1 MTREFPDRPIPG
13 VGVVVLG
20 AKGVLLVKRAKPPRQ
35 GQWSLPGGAQK
46 LGETVFEAARRET
59 LEETGLE
66 IEVLGLIDVV
76 DSIASD
82 DGDDNGG
89 GEIRY
94 HYTLID
100 VLAVAA
106 GDGTGAP
113 GPTLSPGPSPDPVA
127 GSDAEDVAWFPLQKI
142 PGLKLWSETERIIN
156 LAVEMK
162 DALAAVD
169 D

>member
-46 LGETVFEAARRET
+46 LGETVFSAARRET

-76 DSIASD
+76 DSIFSD
-82 DGDDNGG
+82 NGGDNGDGDNDGGG

-113 GPTLSPGPSPDPVA
+113 GPSPVA
-127 GSDAEDVAWFPLQKI
+127 GSDAEDVAWIPLKKI

-156 LAVEMK
+156 LAVEML
-162 DALAAVD
+162 DVLRPED
-169 D
+169 G

>member
-1 MTREFPDRPIPG
+1 MTREFPDRPIAG
-13 VGVVVLG
+13 VSVVVLG

-76 DSIASD
+76 DSIVS
-82 DGDDNGG
+82 DNGG

-100 VLAVAA
+100 ILAVAA
-106 GDGTGAP
+106 GDATGAP
-113 GPTLSPGPSPDPVA
+113 GPSPGPVA
-127 GSDAEDVAWFPLQKI
+127 GSDAEDVVWFPLQKI

-162 DALAAVD
+162 AALAAVD

>member
-1 MTREFPDRPIPG
+1 MTREFPDRPISG
-13 VGVVVLG
+13 VGAVVLG
-20 AKGVLLVKRAKPPRQ
+20 VKGVLLVKRAKPPRQ

-66 IEVLGLIDVV
+66 IEILGLIDVV
-76 DSIASD
+76 DSIASG
-82 DGDDNGG
+82 DGDGDK
-89 GEIRY
+89 IRY
-94 HYTLID
+94 HYTLVD

-106 GDGTGAP
+106 GEGTP
-113 GPTLSPGPSPDPVA
+113 SPGPVA
-127 GSDAEDVAWFPLQKI
+127 SSDAEDVAWFVLDDV

-162 DALAAVD
+162 AALAAVD
-169 D
+169 G

>member
-1 MTREFPDRPIPG
+1 MTREFPDRPIAG
-13 VGVVVLG
+13 VGAVVLG

-82 DGDDNGG
+82 DGDGDNDGGGG

-106 GDGTGAP
+106 GDGT
-113 GPTLSPGPSPDPVA
+113 PSPVA
-127 GSDAEDVAWFPLQKI
+127 GSDAEDVAWFPLEQI
-142 PGLKLWSETERIIN
+142 PGLKLWPETERIIN

-162 DALAAVD
+162 AALAAVD

>member
-1 MTREFPDRPIPG
+1 MTREFPDRPIAG

-66 IEVLGLIDVV
+66 IEVLRLIDVV
-76 DSIASD
+76 DSIIS
-82 DGDDNGG
+82 DNGG

-94 HYTLID
+94 HYTLVD

-106 GDGTGAP
+106 GDESP
-113 GPTLSPGPSPDPVA
+113 SPGPSPGPVA
-127 GSDAEDVAWFPLQKI
+127 GSDAEDVAWFPLEQI
-142 PGLKLWSETERIIN
+142 PGLKLWPETDRIIN

-162 DALAAVD
+162 AALAAV
-169 D
+169 

>member
-46 LGETVFEAARRET
+46 LGETVFDAARRET

-66 IEVLGLIDVV
+66 IEVVGLIDVV

-82 DGDDNGG
+82 DGDDDEDDNGG

-106 GDGTGAP
+106 GDGT
-113 GPTLSPGPSPDPVA
+113 PSPSPVA
-127 GSDAEDVAWFPLQKI
+127 GSDAEDVAWFPLERI
-142 PGLKLWSETERIIN
+142 PGLKLWPETERIIN

-162 DALAAVD
+162 AALAAVD
-169 D
+169 E

>member
-20 AKGVLLVKRAKPPRQ
+20 DKGVLLVKRAKPPRQ

-82 DGDDNGG
+82 ARDDNENDNSEGK
-89 GEIRY
+89 IRY
-94 HYTLID
+94 HYTLIE
-100 VLAVAA
+100 VLAVVA
-106 GDGTGAP
+106 GDGAG
-113 GPTLSPGPSPDPVA
+113 SPGPVA
-127 GSDAEDVAWFPLQKI
+127 GSDAEDVAWFALDDV

-162 DALAAVD
+162 AALAAI
-169 D
+169 

>member
-1 MTREFPDRPIPG
+1 MVLVLDNSASMSVADVDGGTR
-13 VGVVVLG
+13 
-20 AKGVLLVKRAKPPRQ
+20 
-35 GQWSLPGGAQK
+35 
-46 LGETVFEAARRET
+46 FEAARRET

-76 DSIASD
+76 DSIISD
-82 DGDDNGG
+82 EGDGG
-89 GEIRY
+89 IRY

-106 GDGTGAP
+106 GDGTS
-113 GPTLSPGPSPDPVA
+113 SPAPVA
-127 GSDAEDVAWFPLQKI
+127 GSDAEDVAWFPLEQI

-162 DALAAVD
+162 AALAAVD

>member
-1 MTREFPDRPIPG
+1 MTREFPDRPIAG

-82 DGDDNGG
+82 DGG

-100 VLAVAA
+100 VLAVLH
-106 GDGTGAP
+106 G
-113 GPTLSPGPSPDPVA
+113 
-127 GSDAEDVAWFPLQKI
+127 
-142 PGLKLWSETERIIN
+142 RRR
-156 LAVEMK
+156 
-162 DALAAVD
+162 
-169 D
+169 

>member
-1 MTREFPDRPIPG
+1 MNTDVNTPDG
-13 VGVVVLG
+13 VPN
-20 AKGVLLVKRAKPPRQ
+20 KPD
-35 GQWSLPGGAQK
+35 
-46 LGETVFEAARRET
+46 GE
-59 LEETGLE
+59 
-66 IEVLGLIDVV
+66 
-76 DSIASD
+76 
-82 DGDDNGG
+82 

-113 GPTLSPGPSPDPVA
+113 GPSPDPVA
-127 GSDAEDVAWFPLQKI
+127 GSDAEDVAWFPLEKI

-162 DALAAVD
+162 AALAAVD

>member
-1 MTREFPDRPIPG
+1 MTREYPDRPIPG

-20 AKGVLLVKRAKPPRQ
+20 AEEVLLIKRAKPPRQ

-46 LGETVFEAARRET
+46 LGETVFEAARREI

-76 DSIASD
+76 DSITPD
-82 DGDDNGG
+82 DDEKGG
-89 GEIRY
+89 GKIRY

-100 VLAVAA
+100 VLAVCI
-106 GDGTGAP
+106 GDAP
-113 GPTLSPGPSPDPVA
+113 GPIA
-127 GSDAEDVAWFPLQKI
+127 GGDAEDVAWMPLEDI
-142 PGLKLWSETERIIN
+142 PGLKLWPETERIID

-162 DALAAVD
+162 AALGAVD

>member
-20 AKGVLLVKRAKPPRQ
+20 AKGVLLIKRAKPPRQ

-76 DSIASD
+76 DSIAPD
-82 DGDDNGG
+82 EG

-94 HYTLID
+94 HYTLVD
-100 VLAVAA
+100 VLAVGA

-113 GPTLSPGPSPDPVA
+113 SPGPSPDPVA
-127 GSDAEDVAWFPLQKI
+127 GSDAEDVAWFPLEKI

-156 LAVEMK
+156 LAVEK
-162 DALAAVD
+162 KAALAVVD

>member
-1 MTREFPDRPIPG
+1 MTREFPDRPIAG
-13 VGVVVLG
+13 VSVVVLG

-76 DSIASD
+76 DSIVS
-82 DGDDNGG
+82 DNGG

-106 GDGTGAP
+106 DDAAGAP
-113 GPTLSPGPSPDPVA
+113 GPSPGPVA
-127 GSDAEDVAWFPLQKI
+127 GSDAEDVVWFPLQKI

-162 DALAAVD
+162 AALAAVD

>member
-1 MTREFPDRPIPG
+1 MTREFPDRPIAG

-59 LEETGLE
+59 VEETGLE

-100 VLAVAA
+100 VLAVA
-106 GDGTGAP
+106 
-113 GPTLSPGPSPDPVA
+113 PGPSPDPVA
-127 GSDAEDVAWFPLQKI
+127 GSDAEDVAWFPLEQI

-162 DALAAVD
+162 AALAAVD

>member
-1 MTREFPDRPIPG
+1 MTREFSDRPIPG

-20 AKGVLLVKRAKPPRQ
+20 AKGVLLVKRAQPPRQ

-76 DSIASD
+76 DSIAP
-82 DGDDNGG
+82 GEG

-106 GDGTGAP
+106 DVGTGAP
-113 GPTLSPGPSPDPVA
+113 SPVPVA
-127 GSDAEDVAWFPLQKI
+127 GSDAENVAWVPLKEI

-162 DALAAVD
+162 AALAAVD

>member
-1 MTREFPDRPIPG
+1 MTREFPDRPIAG

-76 DSIASD
+76 DSIAPD
-82 DGDDNGG
+82 EG

-106 GDGTGAP
+106 GDGSGAP
-113 GPTLSPGPSPDPVA
+113 GPVA
-127 GSDAEDVAWFPLQKI
+127 GSDAEDVAWFPLEKI

-156 LAVEMK
+156 LAVEK
-162 DALAAVD
+162 KAALAAVND
-169 D
+169 

>member
-1 MTREFPDRPIPG
+1 MTREFPDRPIAG

-66 IEVLGLIDVV
+66 IEILGLIDVV
-76 DSIASD
+76 DSIASG
-82 DGDDNGG
+82 DGDGDK
-89 GEIRY
+89 IRY
-94 HYTLID
+94 HYTLVD

-106 GDGTGAP
+106 GEGTP
-113 GPTLSPGPSPDPVA
+113 SPGPVA
-127 GSDAEDVAWFPLQKI
+127 SSDAEDVAWFVLDDV

-162 DALAAVD
+162 AALAAVD
-169 D
+169 G

>member
-1 MTREFPDRPIPG
+1 MTREFPDRPIAG

-76 DSIASD
+76 DSIASG
-82 DGDDNGG
+82 DGDGDT
-89 GEIRY
+89 IRY
-94 HYTLID
+94 HYTLVD
-100 VLAVAA
+100 CAAVW
-106 GDGTGAP
+106 TG
-113 GPTLSPGPSPDPVA
+113 GEVRA
-127 GSDAEDVAWFPLQKI
+127 GSDAAHAQWWPLARLNEL
-142 PGLKLWSETERIIN
+142 PLWSETVRIIAE
-156 LAVEMK
+156 AV
-162 DALAAVD
+162 ALREGR
-169 D
+169 

>member
-1 MTREFPDRPIPG
+1 MTREFPDRPIAG

-76 DSIASD
+76 DSIVS
-82 DGDDNGG
+82 DNGG

-106 GDGTGAP
+106 DDATGAP
-113 GPTLSPGPSPDPVA
+113 GPTPRPVA
-127 GSDAEDVAWFPLQKI
+127 GSDAEDVVWFPLQKI

-162 DALAAVD
+162 AALAAVD